1 VFGLSISSSTSQG
14 PAPAAAPASSSVPLG
29 RSRRAQIDAM
39 DVGVEVQGA
48 AAGVAQWFS
57 AVSRLHT
64 ATWRLVGVNGQ
75 RAQGLA

>member
-1 VFGLSISSSTSQG
+1 M
-14 PAPAAAPASSSVPLG
+14 PLG

-57 AVSRLHT
+57 AVSRLDT
-64 ATWRLVGVNGQ
+64 ATWLLAGVNGQ
-75 RAQGLA
+75 LAQGLA

>member
-1 VFGLSISSSTSQG
+1 
-14 PAPAAAPASSSVPLG
+14 
-29 RSRRAQIDAM
+29 M
-39 DVGVEVQGA
+39 DVGVEVQGD

-64 ATWRLVGVNGQ
+64 ATWRLWGVNGQ